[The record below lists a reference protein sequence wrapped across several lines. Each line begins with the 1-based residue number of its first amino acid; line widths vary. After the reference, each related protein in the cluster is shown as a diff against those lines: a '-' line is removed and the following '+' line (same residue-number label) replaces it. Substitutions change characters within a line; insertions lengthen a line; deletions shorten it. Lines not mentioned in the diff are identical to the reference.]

1 MTIHK
6 SSALPLFA
14 LGATFAVTYALLR
27 ASSPVH
33 AVESY
38 RPLACEAAE
47 RAGIDPNLLLALV
60 TVESQGDPHARS
72 SAGALGLTQLK
83 LIAARDAAAQLG
95 EPPPTAEDLFVPATS
110 LRLGAAYLRWL
121 IQRFGDTR
129 VALAAYLKGPEWVAR
144 SGGVEEASKRLRAPS
159 EVSHYVQRI
168 LELSARLSE
177 RATPAPPKGH

>member
-1 MTIHK
+1 VTTHK
-6 SSALPLFA
+6 SSALPLLA
-14 LGATFAVTYALLR
+14 LGVFFAVAYGILR

-38 RPLACEAAE
+38 RALASDAAA

-83 LIAARDAAAQLG
+83 LIAARDAAEQLG
-95 EPPPTAEDLFVPATS
+95 EPSPTAEDLFVPATS

-129 VALAAYLKGPEWVAR
+129 VALAAYLKGPEWVSRA
-144 SGGVEEASKRLRAPS
+144 GGVEEALKRLRSPS

-168 LELSARLSE
+168 LELSTRLAE
-177 RATPAPPKGH
+177 RSTPSRPTGR